1 MKHDETFDELTQD
14 EVIALALATSPTIT
28 AAAEA
33 AGVSRA
39 TIYRRYND
47 DLFFPSLVKQY
58 RDLVQEARISRA
70 AEIADSATAALLAV
84 LDSEDATTGERIRA
98 ASALLSTY
106 GQR

>member
-14 EVIALALATSPTIT
+14 ERIALALATSPTVT

-39 TIYRRYND
+39 TVYRRYSD
-47 DLFFPSLVKQY
+47 DLFFPGLVQHFRKM
-58 RDLVQEARISRA
+58 VQEARISRA
-70 AEIADSATAALLAV
+70 AEIADRATDALIAV
-84 LDSEDATTGERIRA
+84 LDSEDSTMAERIRA
-98 ASALLSTY
+98 ASALLSAY